1 MNSSALGALAVFDGV
16 SRFGASCFKSAFSSF
31 GTGQHNTT
39 QLCLELVEKNIS
51 EGDKILDLGC
61 GSGILS
67 IGALLLGAGSATA
80 VDIDENSVK
89 IAKENAEKNNISP
102 KLAKSLEKVLSDMK
116 LTDKSRVGVFHYTL
130 SDVSDWKQTNDWAE
144 GKRYS
149 GYMAQEHIFYFY
161 EKNDEI
167 VGVRTSNNEVLY
179 QKKEK

>member
-1 MNSSALGALAVFDGV
+1 MKNKANVICALIIAVMFIGIGIVLVNVIQKDYDRKESSV
-16 SRFGASCFKSAFSSF
+16 SSSQIE
-31 GTGQHNTT
+31 TKT
-39 QLCLELVEKNIS
+39 ESEKF
-51 EGDKILDLGC
+51 
-61 GSGILS
+61 
-67 IGALLLGAGSATA
+67 
-80 VDIDENSVK
+80 
-89 IAKENAEKNNISP
+89 AEKNNISP